1 MHAQVAVRSAAKASM
16 RLFGRWRDLHVQLA
30 QLKTDNTELHAKV
43 EQLNARAAQPAAAA
57 DRSEDC
63 PICCAA
69 EATIVFRPC
78 KHLAMC
84 AMCAERSRPQRCP
97 VCRTRAS
104 RLSSIYRP

>member
-1 MHAQVAVRSAAKASM
+1 MRMQVAIGSAAKAAK
-16 RLFGRWRDLHVQLA
+16 RLFGRWLDLHAQVA
-30 QLKTDNTELHAKV
+30 QLQTGNTELHGKV
-43 EQLNARAAQPAAAA
+43 EQLNARAAQPAAAV

-78 KHLAMC
+78 KHLAMS
-84 AMCAERSRPQRCP
+84 ATCAERSRPQRCP

-104 RLSSIYRP
+104 RLSSI